1 MPTAPPVT
9 AMKQAKT
16 DYVQSQFD
24 LLRIPCR
31 IQIVGRSASGK
42 STLISSIIQ
51 HQYKGVWEKIYLFSS
66 TVNVDP
72 LWKALTEHIQET
84 LGQIREVKDINDDI
98 AIAHEKVDEAA
109 IRKILAQSERS
120 IKRQKQ
126 EGKKKCKSTLLIFD
140 DLSHTKELQKHAAG
154 LMAELFTTSRH
165 FGVSIIAS
173 VHSISSLGSLPR
185 RQLSCLILFPD
196 SNRRSYESM
205 AEQYSRLAGHDKKTF
220 DEIYEL
226 AVGKNAPPY
235 SFLTIN
241 VNESPGRIF
250 MLRFSHF
257 IVPIADEA

>member
-9 AMKQAKT
+9 AMNQTKT
-16 DYVQSQFD
+16 DYIQSPFD
-24 LLRIPCR
+24 LPRIPCR
-31 IQIVGRSASGK
+31 IQVVGRSNSGK
-42 STLISSIIQ
+42 SNLISSIIQ
-51 HQYKGVWEKIYLFSS
+51 HQYKGVWEKIYIFSS

-72 LWKALTEHIQET
+72 MWKALTEHIQET

-98 AIAHEKVDEAA
+98 AIAHEKVDETA

-120 IKRQKQ
+120 IKRQHQ

-140 DLSHTKELQKHAAG
+140 DLSHTKELNKHAAG
-154 LMAELFTTSRH
+154 LMGELFTTSRH
-165 FGVSIIAS
+165 FGVSLIAS

-196 SNRRSYESM
+196 PNRRSYEAM

-220 DEIYEL
+220 DAIYDL
-226 AVGKNAPPY
+226 ALGKNAPPY

-241 VNESPGRIF
+241 VNETPGRIF

-257 IVPIADEA
+257 IVPEED

>member
-1 MPTAPPVT
+1 MPTAPPVMP
-9 AMKQAKT
+9 MKQDKT
-16 DYVQSQFD
+16 EYVQSPFD
-24 LLRIPCR
+24 LPRIPMR
-31 IQIVGRSASGK
+31 LQAVGRSNSGK

-51 HQYKGVWEKIYLFSS
+51 HQYKGVWEKIYIFSS

-72 LWKALTEHIQET
+72 MWKALTEHIQET
-84 LGQIREVKDINDDI
+84 LGQTRELKDIEGDI
-98 AIAHEKVDEAA
+98 AIAHDKVDEIA

-140 DLSHTKELQKHAAG
+140 DLSHTKELNKHAAG
-154 LMAELFTTSRH
+154 LMGELFTTSRH

-196 SNRRSYESM
+196 SNRRSYEAM

-220 DEIYEL
+220 DEIYDL
-226 AVGKNAPPY
+226 ALGKNAPPY

-241 VNESPGRIF
+241 INETPGRIF

-257 IVPIADEA
+257 IVPISDGA